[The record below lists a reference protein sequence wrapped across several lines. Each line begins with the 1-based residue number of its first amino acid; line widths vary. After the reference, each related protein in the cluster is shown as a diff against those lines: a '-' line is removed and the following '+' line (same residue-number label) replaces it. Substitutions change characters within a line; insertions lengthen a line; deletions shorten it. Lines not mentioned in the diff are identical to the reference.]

1 MLFLERFIRPR
12 NIIIAFTLI
21 NLIIFA
27 YFVTAREYPPL
38 IMSLHIATI
47 VLLWLMIFQKLHL
60 IKIIKSKYKELLII
74 FLLFIVAFMIRIFQV
89 EDITPGMY
97 GDELTVAV
105 FSLGLLEYPEWIPY
119 DGTYPHYY
127 FHPTPLMY
135 MTAHSIN
142 IIGHTLTAIRFPSIL
157 FGAFSIVAFYI
168 FLRLFFNPVIAVL
181 GSSLMVFQYT
191 HIVLSRL
198 AYEPIPSLF
207 FQILTLIFVFLY
219 IKNKNIFYLAGTALS
234 LGGGLYTYL
243 NFRPFAAVMFLVVLV
258 LIFYLGR
265 KNFIKSAGLFC
276 IIFLISVMPL
286 IASWTIDPAGFWGRT
301 SEISIFNRNYTAEEF
316 GKEIWGNFSRTI
328 IYTFFQFPNP
338 DPDAPPASGD
348 PNPGKN
354 PAGAPVFDIV
364 TMMAAVF
371 GLIYLFIYKRK
382 LFLLMAI
389 LFIPPIISDIF
400 SSEVIPDFHYYGLG
414 HPNALRVSGFILL
427 ILFAATAAMHW
438 AYVKWEMK
446 VKAEMVTLLVIPL
459 ILVCFWNWHLYF
471 NQKDIQP
478 NFYLYNYKFNHG
490 KTIYAG
496 KYLSGTGN
504 KSIGISD
511 SLENGFIN
519 YLTSYRKSVK
529 VFRLNEDS
537 DLVAAIRKNDAV
549 VVSITDKSQG
559 LIEGL
564 VAGGYSTDELR
575 DIKLKSTFIKNPLG
589 GVELVIFE
597 KI

>member
-1 MLFLERFIRPR
+1 MFFLEKFIRLQ
-12 NIIIAFTLI
+12 NIIIAFISI

-27 YFVTAREYPPL
+27 YFVTFRKYPPL
-38 IMSLHIATI
+38 IMSLHITTVA
-47 VLLWLMIFQKLHL
+47 LLWLMIFQKLHL
-60 IKIIKSKYKELLII
+60 LRIIKSKYKELLII
-74 FLLFIVAFMIRIFQV
+74 FLLFTLAFMIRMFQV
-89 EDITPGMY
+89 EEITPGMY

-105 FSLGLLEYPEWIPY
+105 FSLDLLKYPEWIPY

-142 IIGHTLTAIRFPSIL
+142 IIGNTLTAIRFPSIL
-157 FGAFSIVAFYI
+157 FGAFSVAVFYI

-181 GSSLMVFQYT
+181 GASMMIFQYT

-207 FQILTLIFVFLY
+207 FQILTLLFIFLY
-219 IKNKNIFYLAGTALS
+219 IKNKNIYNLAGIALS

-243 NFRPFAAVMFLVVLV
+243 NFRPFAVVIFLFTMLF
-258 LIFYLGR
+258 IFYSNR
-265 KNFIKSAGLFC
+265 EKFIRSAVFFVTV
-276 IIFLISVMPL
+276 FLISIMPL
-286 IASWTIDPAGFWGRT
+286 ITSWILDPAGFWGRT
-301 SEISIFNRNYTAEEF
+301 NEISIFNRNYTAEEF
-316 GKEIWGNFSRTI
+316 RKEIWGNFSRTVV
-328 IYTFFQFPNP
+328 YTFFQLPNP

-354 PAGAPVFDIV
+354 PAAAPVFDII
-364 TMMAAVF
+364 TMITAIF
-371 GLIYLFIYKRK
+371 GFIYLFFYKRK
-382 LFLLMAI
+382 IFLLMAI
-389 LFIPPIISDIF
+389 LFIPPIVSDIF

-438 AYVKWEMK
+438 AYCRWEMK
-446 VKAEMVTLLVIPL
+446 LKTEMVTLLVIPV
-459 ILVCFWNWHLYF
+459 IVVCFWNWHLYF
-471 NQKDIQP
+471 NQRDIQP

-490 KTIYAG
+490 KTISAG
-496 KYLSGTGN
+496 KYLSSTDN

-511 SLENGFIN
+511 SLEDGFIN
-519 YLTSYRKSVK
+519 YLTGYRKRVTA
-529 VFRLNEDS
+529 FRLNEDS
-537 DLVAAIRKNDAV
+537 DLVAAIKKNDAV
-549 VVSITDKSQG
+549 AVSVTDKSQG

-564 VAGGYSTDELR
+564 AVGKYSQDELR
-575 DIKLKSTFIKNPLG
+575 NIKLKSTFINNPLG